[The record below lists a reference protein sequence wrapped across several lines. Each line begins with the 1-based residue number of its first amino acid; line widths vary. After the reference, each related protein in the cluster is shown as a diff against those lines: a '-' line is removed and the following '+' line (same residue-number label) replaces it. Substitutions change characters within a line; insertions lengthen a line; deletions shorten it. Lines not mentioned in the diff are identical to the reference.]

1 MHESACT
8 LSDHPMTV
16 EIDAAR
22 LTLAQRPDD
31 PTAHFALAQALD
43 AAGDTAAALDV
54 LREAVR
60 LSPQYAEAHNL
71 MGILYATAGDFD
83 RAGGSFQQALKL
95 RPDYSRA
102 WNNLGNALKSAGRL
116 AEAEQAMM
124 EAVRLQP
131 DYQLGHHNLGV
142 VRYGQGKTDEAVQAL
157 SASLKLDMGFR
168 PSWVMGAAAERQRGR
183 LDEAVA
189 ALRQAIA
196 LDPAQSSDERITL
209 AEVLAECGLHAD
221 TLRMY
226 DEARQHSG
234 QSSPQSIAAT
244 LGYSLTLPQV
254 YPDPVAI
261 DEARARFTLGV
272 DAIDRDF
279 VPLHAGLEGIAT
291 LEGWKWSNFLLAYQ
305 GRDDRALQ
313 SRYAGLVARAI
324 DRSAPEWRTPL
335 PERSARGTRV
345 RVGFASAF
353 FVDGTVGQ
361 YFRRWITGL
370 DRSRFEVF
378 VYHLTSRYD
387 ALTAELVER
396 ADVAR
401 FPLRETDPSI
411 ARIGAMIR
419 DDDLDVLIYPELGMD
434 ARCMVLAALRLA
446 RTQCA
451 AWGHPVTSGHPT
463 IDHFFTAG
471 AMEPEDG
478 DAHYTEH
485 LVRLPGIGTSYPRP
499 AAPRQSSDVARA
511 QLRQRLG
518 LLPDAPV
525 FLCPQALFKIL
536 PDDDERF
543 ARVLEAV
550 PGSVLLLFEG
560 RHRIATTTL
569 MKRLS
574 GTVAAKGLVPRERLR
589 VLARVPRE
597 DFVQIN
603 AACDA
608 MLDTHR
614 WSGGNSTLDA
624 LASGLPVVN
633 RPGEFMRGRQTA
645 AMLRIAGVEDTL
657 ADDDDTY
664 VQIAVRL
671 ATDAAWRGDVVS
683 RMAAGA
689 SRLFDDAEPIVELA
703 DFLQGTVSVS

>member
-1 MHESACT
+1 
-8 LSDHPMTV
+8 MTA

-43 AAGDTAAALDV
+43 AAGETEAALDA
-54 LREAVR
+54 LREAVS

-71 MGILYATAGDFD
+71 MGILYASAGDFD
-83 RAGGSFQQALKL
+83 RAGGSFQHALKSK
-95 RPDYSRA
+95 PDYSRA

-124 EAVRLQP
+124 EAIRLQP

-142 VRYGQGKTDEAVQAL
+142 VRYGQGKTEEAVQSL
-157 SASLKLDMGFR
+157 SASLRLNMGFR

-196 LDPAQSSDERITL
+196 LDPAQSSDERTAL

-221 TLRMY
+221 ALRMY
-226 DEARQHSG
+226 EEARQHSS
-234 QSSPQSIAAT
+234 QASPQSIAAT
-244 LGYSLTLPQV
+244 LGASLTLPQV
-254 YPDPVAI
+254 YTDAAAV
-261 DEARARFTLGV
+261 DEARARVTTGL
-272 DAIDRDF
+272 DALDRDF
-279 VPLHAGLEGIAT
+279 ERLHAGLDGIAT

-313 SRYAGLVARAI
+313 SRYAALVARAV
-324 DRSAPEWRTPL
+324 DRNAPEWRTPL
-335 PERSARGTRV
+335 PERSVRGTRV

-387 ALTAELVER
+387 ALTAEIVER
-396 ADVAR
+396 ADIAR

-411 ARIGAMIR
+411 AQIGAAIR
-419 DDDLDVLIYPELGMD
+419 NDDLDVLVYPELGMD

-446 RTQCA
+446 RVQCA
-451 AWGHPVTSGHPT
+451 AWGHPVTSGHRT
-463 IDHFFTAG
+463 IDHFFTA
-471 AMEPEDG
+471 AEMEPGDG
-478 DAHYTEH
+478 DVHYTER

-499 AAPRQSSDVARA
+499 AAPRQSSAVARA
-511 QLRQRLG
+511 SLRQRLG
-518 LLPDAPV
+518 LAPDAPLY
-525 FLCPQALFKIL
+525 LCPQALYKIL

-560 RHRIATTTL
+560 RHRVATTTL

-574 GTVAAKGLVPRERLR
+574 GTLAAKGLAPRERLR
-589 VLARVPRE
+589 VLARVSRE

-608 MLDTHR
+608 MLDTHC
-614 WSGGNSTLDA
+614 WSGGNSSLDA
-624 LASGLPVVN
+624 IASDLPIVN

-645 AMLRIAGVEDTL
+645 AMLRMMGVEDTL
-657 ADDDDTY
+657 ATDDDTY
-664 VQIAVRL
+664 VQVAARL
-671 ATDAAWRGDVVS
+671 ATDSAWRDDVVM

-703 DFLQGTVSVS
+703 DFLQRTVSTA

>member
-1 MHESACT
+1 
-8 LSDHPMTV
+8 MTA
-16 EIDAAR
+16 ETDAAR
-22 LTLAQRPDD
+22 LMLAQRPDD
-31 PTAHFALAQALD
+31 PSAHFALAQTLDTAGEVEAALD
-43 AAGDTAAALDV
+43 A

-60 LSPQYAEAHNL
+60 LSPTYAEAHNL

-83 RAGGSFQQALKL
+83 RAGGSFQHALKSK
-95 RPDYSRA
+95 PDYSRA

-157 SASLKLDMGFR
+157 SASLKLNMGFR

-196 LDPAQSSDERITL
+196 LDPAQSSDERIAL

-234 QSSPQSIAAT
+234 QATAQSIGAT
-244 LGYSLTLPQV
+244 LGISLTLPQV
-254 YPDPVAI
+254 YPDAVAI
-261 DEARARFTLGV
+261 DEARARFTAGLDV
-272 DAIDRDF
+272 IDRDF
-279 VPLHAGLEGIAT
+279 ERLHAGLDGIAT
-291 LEGWKWSNFLLAYQ
+291 LEAWKWSNFLLAYQ
-305 GRDDRALQ
+305 GRDDRELQ
-313 SRYAGLVARAI
+313 SRYAALVARAI
-324 DRSAPEWRTPL
+324 DRNAPEWRTAL
-335 PERSARGTRV
+335 PERSTRGTRV

-361 YFRRWITGL
+361 YFKRWITGL

-378 VYHLTSRYD
+378 VYHLTSRFD

-396 ADVAR
+396 ADVVR
-401 FPLRETDPSI
+401 YPLRDTDPSV
-411 ARIGAMIR
+411 ALIGATIR

-446 RTQCA
+446 RVQCA

-471 AMEPEDG
+471 AMEPETG

-485 LVRLPGIGTSYPRP
+485 LVRLSGIGTSYPRT
-499 AAPRQSSDVARA
+499 AAPRQSTDVARA
-511 QLRQRLG
+511 QLRLRLG
-518 LLPDAPV
+518 LALDVPV

-543 ARVLEAV
+543 ARVLATV
-550 PGSVLLLFEG
+550 PGSALLLFEG
-560 RHRIATTTL
+560 RHRVATTTL

-574 GTVAAKGLVPRERLR
+574 GTVAAKGLAPRECLR
-589 VLARVPRE
+589 VLARVSRE

-603 AACDA
+603 AACEA
-608 MLDTHR
+608 MLDTHC
-614 WSGGNSTLDA
+614 WSGGNSSLDA
-624 LASGLPVVN
+624 IASGLPVVN

-645 AMLRIAGVEDTL
+645 AMLRMAGVDDTL
-657 ADDDDTY
+657 AIDDDAY
-664 VQIAVRL
+664 VRIAARL
-671 ATDAAWRGDVVS
+671 AIDTAWRDDIVS

-703 DFLQGTVSVS
+703 DFLQSTVSLR